1 MLVEFSI
8 IPLGES
14 VHLSGPIA
22 EVLRLVDASGLPYE
36 LTPAGTCV
44 EGGWDEVMSLLK
56 QCHEHVR
63 RTSMRVIWLI
73 KIDDEENSHDKLHS
87 HVAAVEEK
95 VGRPLRRSRT

>member
-8 IPLGES
+8 IPVGAGI
-14 VHLSGPIA
+14 HLSGPIA
-22 EVLRLVDASGLPYE
+22 EVLRLVDASGLRYQ

-63 RTSMRVIWLI
+63 QTAVRVVWMI
-73 KIDDEENSHDKLHS
+73 KIDDEEAAHDMLRR
-87 HVAAVEEK
+87 HVAVVEEK
-95 VGRPLRRSRT
+95 VGRPLNRLGS